1 MSLAAYI
8 LLIMKAHTNGMASVQ
23 SSTAMGRYMLTGSG
37 CGLGIGI
44 RIVVQC
50 ASVQVLFILIPL
62 GIEIVLLLTQ
72 KQLMYDKRK
81 ENG

>member
-1 MSLAAYI
+1 
-8 LLIMKAHTNGMASVQ
+8 MKALTSDMVSVQ
-23 SSTAMGRYMLTGSG
+23 SRIVMARYTSTGLE
-37 CGLGIGI
+37 CGLGIEK